1 MKKFIFAILMM
12 VVFMGCDGIDVSN
25 ISDEDMKRIAEQ
37 AIVCEK
43 PYIRHGVDCCLDQD
57 ENNICDEDEGKEEPN
72 QEKVEEK
79 PQVEEKPHVEE
90 KVECEDDV
98 TLSGKIVDEKIKL
111 KWDSYSCDDFKGYK
125 VVWSDSVSSP
135 KYPDDGYILYITNQ
149 NELSLSDKIRGETNY
164 YSITVLTKGGS
175 VYSNAIKLV
184 HEVEE
189 EEEGMTIAD
198 YELNLEYE
206 VTDTGRI
213 LLKWTPYTGKGFKYY
228 KVVWTQNENLSAG
241 LQYPD
246 NDYIGVITKKEVVKY
261 KVPIEK
267 YLEGTNYYRISAIF
281 DGFKST
287 KDDEFRVNS
296 NLLEIEY

>member
-1 MKKFIFAILMM
+1 M
-12 VVFMGCDGIDVSN
+12 
-25 ISDEDMKRIAEQ
+25 
-37 AIVCEK
+37 
-43 PYIRHGVDCCLDQD
+43 
-57 ENNICDEDEGKEEPN
+57 
-72 QEKVEEK
+72 
-79 PQVEEKPHVEE
+79 
-90 KVECEDDV
+90 
-98 TLSGKIVDEKIKL
+98 
-111 KWDSYSCDDFKGYK
+111 
-125 VVWSDSVSSP
+125 
-135 KYPDDGYILYITNQ
+135 
-149 NELSLSDKIRGETNY
+149 
-164 YSITVLTKGGS
+164 LTKGDS

-184 HEVEE
+184 HEIEE
-189 EEEGMTIAD
+189 EEEGMTIED

-206 VTDTGRI
+206 ITDTGRI

-228 KVVWTQNENLSAG
+228 KVVWTQDENLSAG